1 MSSSSSS
8 SSASTSSTL
17 QTIDNEKLQQFMGKI
32 LSDFGGAAS
41 SVLVY
46 IGDKLGLYK
55 AMSDFG
61 KSITSQEL
69 ANLTGTSERYIR
81 EWLANQAAGGYL
93 TYDASS
99 KRYTLPFEHAQA
111 LVNENSP
118 VYVAGGFQI
127 MMSFYRDE
135 PKILEA
141 FKTGKGIAW
150 GEHDKDLYE
159 GTERFFRPSYAANL
173 VSSWI
178 PALDNGK
185 VEQRLKQE
193 GGLIVADIGCGYGTS
208 TILMAKAYPNSKF
221 YGFDNHHASIEY
233 ARNKAREEGLGE
245 DRIQFEV
252 ASSTNFPIPTTEGGN
267 SNTSI
272 NNDKQRQGQAEEGYD
287 LIAFFDC
294 LHDMQ
299 DPQGAIAHALK
310 TLKYDGIVMIVE
322 PFANDNLEDN
332 LNPIGRMFYAGSTM
346 ICIPASLS
354 QNGPALGAQA
364 GEGRISLVVK
374 AGGFR
379 HFKRATQTPFNIV
392 YEAKP

>member
-1 MSSSSSS
+1 M
-8 SSASTSSTL
+8 SASTS
-17 QTIDNEKLQQFMGKI
+17 IDNEKLQQFMGKI

-55 AMSDFG
+55 TMSDFG
-61 KSITSQEL
+61 KPITSQEL
-69 ANLTGTSERYIR
+69 ANLTSTSERYIR

-99 KRYTLPFEHAQA
+99 QRYTLPFEHAQA

-135 PKILEA
+135 PKILQA

-150 GEHDKDLYE
+150 GEHDKDLFE
-159 GTERFFRPSYAANL
+159 GTERFFRPGYNANL

-185 VEQRLKQE
+185 LEQRLKQQ
-193 GGLIVADIGCGYGTS
+193 GGLKVADIGCGYGTS
-208 TILMAKAYPNSKF
+208 TILMAKAYPNCKF
-221 YGFDNHHASIEY
+221 YGFDNHPASIEY
-233 ARNKAREEGLGE
+233 ARKKAREEGLGE
-245 DRIQFEV
+245 DRIQFQV
-252 ASSTNFPIPTTEGGN
+252 ASSTNFPIPTTEGNG
-267 SNTSI
+267 NTSS
-272 NNDKQRQGQAEEGYD
+272 NNDKQQEEKAEEGYD
-287 LIAFFDC
+287 LVAFFDC
-294 LHDMQ
+294 LHDME
-299 DPQGAIAHALK
+299 DPQGAAAHALK
-310 TLKYDGIVMIVE
+310 TLKKPDGIVMIVE
-322 PFANDNLEDN
+322 PFANDKLEDN

-346 ICIPASLS
+346 ICVPASLS
-354 QNGPALGAQA
+354 QNGPALGAQVGEA
-364 GEGRISLVVK
+364 GISKVVK
-374 AGGFR
+374 AGGFK